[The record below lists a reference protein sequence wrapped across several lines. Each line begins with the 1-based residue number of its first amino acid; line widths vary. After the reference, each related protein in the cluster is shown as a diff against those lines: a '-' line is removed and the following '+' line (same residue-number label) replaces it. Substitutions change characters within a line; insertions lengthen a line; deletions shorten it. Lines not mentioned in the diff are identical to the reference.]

1 MFPRLFFKIHLLA
14 HFFNFNDI
22 EAFNCDEILFIDLFF
37 NVKSSMI
44 TIEMIMV
51 KLYRYSNETTL
62 VIDNLIL
69 PFTYFYDFKKFT
81 H

>member
-1 MFPRLFFKIHLLA
+1 MFACLKYIFLLI
-14 HFFNFNDI
+14 FFNFNDI

-44 TIEMIMV
+44 TIDMIMV

-69 PFTYFYDFKKFT
+69 PFTYFYDVKKFT